1 MKKIISLILVLV
13 TALSMHTM
21 AFAESTTTL
30 TTTVPDATY
39 TLNVPANQK
48 IDFGK
53 TEVNIGNVTVSDS
66 NGFAVGKNLKVAIT
80 YDAFTST
87 SVNTTIPFEIKNY
100 YFYSMSTNADFNRY
114 KTILSGDAIVFPGQ
128 ATGKVTETAPYPE
141 NTTHK
146 MEAMYVVTK
155 SEDWGKALGGDYTAT
170 ITFNTEVVAEA

>member
-66 NGFAVGKNLKVAIT
+66 NGFAVGKNLKVTIT

-100 YFYSMSTNADFNRY
+100 YFYIHHLN
-114 KTILSGDAIVFPGQ
+114 
-128 ATGKVTETAPYPE
+128 
-141 NTTHK
+141 
-146 MEAMYVVTK
+146 
-155 SEDWGKALGGDYTAT
+155 
-170 ITFNTEVVAEA
+170 